1 MKNKKQL
8 PGEEFTNRE
17 QFQGGPNLPKT
28 HEQNQDGED
37 ASAKAGYISG
47 NLYILKI
54 KSTQS
59 FLFIDCLD

>member
-8 PGEEFTNRE
+8 PAEEFTNRE
-17 QFQGGPNLPKT
+17 QLHGGRNLPKT
-28 HEQNQDGED
+28 HEQNQDAED
-37 ASAKAGYISG
+37 SSAKAGYISG

>member
-8 PGEEFTNRE
+8 PAEELTNRE
-17 QFQGGPNLPKT
+17 QLQGSRKLPKT
-28 HEQNQDGED
+28 QEQNQDGED
-37 ASAKAGYISG
+37 SSAKAGYISG

-59 FLFIDCLD
+59 FLLIDCLD